1 MQVKSEDYFHFG
13 LFGETALD
21 FLDNSNHFINIAY
34 GSIRS
39 GKTITC
45 LVRWLKHIQETN
57 YSEFL
62 MAGKTSKALE
72 RNCIVPLRLILS
84 TIGVDSNYSRYNGVL
99 EFEGNTCYC
108 IGLND
113 ESSVDVIAGMTVG
126 GFFSDESARCP
137 QSSIEMA
144 ISRCSVDGAKCF
156 LNCNPESPYHYL
168 YQNYIDNDELLE
180 SGDVGVWHFTLED
193 NPNLPQE
200 YIDELKR
207 VNRKSPVFYK
217 RNILGEWVVAEGAV
231 YPTFDESENVFYGE
245 VSCDDYD
252 AVNICCDYGVS
263 TVTTFGV
270 MGIKY
275 NEPNE
280 YYLLEETYYD
290 AEETGIQQSDS
301 ERVEDILKLQDKYG
315 LNIHNTIFLPHD
327 AASLKVA
334 CEKDDRIRMNIE
346 TYMPDTYGDI
356 EVIQDLITNRKLKIH
371 ESCTNTIRQIQTYS
385 YDIKAQ
391 RKGEDRVVKENDHC
405 PDMIRGGILGPRKR
419 KSAVIGYV
427 NI

>member
-1 MQVKSEDYFHFG
+1 
-13 LFGETALD
+13 
-21 FLDNSNHFINIAY
+21 
-34 GSIRS
+34 
-39 GKTITC
+39 
-45 LVRWLKHIQETN
+45 
-57 YSEFL
+57 
-62 MAGKTSKALE
+62 
-72 RNCIVPLRLILS
+72 
-84 TIGVDSNYSRYNGVL
+84 
-99 EFEGNTCYC
+99 
-108 IGLND
+108 
-113 ESSVDVIAGMTVG
+113 
-126 GFFSDESARCP
+126 
-137 QSSIEMA
+137 MA

-193 NPNLPQE
+193 NPNLPPE

-207 VNRKSPVFYK
+207 VNRKSQVFYK

-385 YDIKAQ
+385 YDLKAQ